1 MQTITVS
8 DEMFARIQ
16 EFRSVMRA
24 VMNEDV
30 DPVTCA
36 ATILDRGLEAMLAD
50 IVARADSGVL
60 LKSIQQMATRDP
72 KLVYGY
78 VANMVAL
85 GSDVA
90 THEGER
96 PIGF

>member
-8 DEMFARIQ
+8 DEMSARIQ

-24 VMNEDV
+24 VMDEDL
-30 DPVTCA
+30 DQATCI
-36 ATILDRGLEAMLAD
+36 ATILERGLQTMLAD
-50 IVARADSGVL
+50 VVARAEHGVL
-60 LKSIQQMATRDP
+60 LESIQQMATRDP

-78 VANMVAL
+78 VADMIAL

-90 THEGER
+90 AHEGER

>member
-1 MQTITVS
+1 MQMITVS
-8 DEMFARIQ
+8 DEMSARIH

-24 VMNEDV
+24 VMDEDV
-30 DPVTCA
+30 DQATCI
-36 ATILDRGLEAMLAD
+36 ATILERGLQTMLANV
-50 IVARADSGVL
+50 VARAEHGVL
-60 LKSIQQMATRDP
+60 LESIQQMATRDP

-78 VANMVAL
+78 VADMVAL

-90 THEGER
+90 THEGEH